1 MYLIK
6 KESTAGKNVAG
17 VQGKHSKGLNK
28 AHKVQRCQA
37 ITENLENEYIGRA
50 LFVINRRNDRQAYR
64 NAKRAAKL

>member
-6 KESTAGKNVAG
+6 KESTSGANVAG
-17 VQGKHSKGLNK
+17 VHGKHSKGLNK

-37 ITENLENEYIGRA
+37 IAENLEAGYIGKV
-50 LFVINRRNDRQAYR
+50 LNTINRRNDRQAYR

>member
-6 KESTAGKNVAG
+6 KESTLGAKVAG

-37 ITENLENEYIGRA
+37 ITENLEAGYIGKV
-50 LFVINRRNDRQAYR
+50 LNTINRRNDRQAYR